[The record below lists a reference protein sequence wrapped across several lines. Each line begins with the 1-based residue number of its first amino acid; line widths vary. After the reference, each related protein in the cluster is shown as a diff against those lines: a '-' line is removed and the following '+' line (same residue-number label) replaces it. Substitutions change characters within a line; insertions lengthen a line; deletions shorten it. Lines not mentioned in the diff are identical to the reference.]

1 MRAWQVRRHGEPRE
15 VLELVDVP
23 PPAPEPGQLRIEV
36 RAVALGLPD
45 AFMCRG
51 VYPLTPALPFTPGQ
65 EVAGIVV
72 ECDVPDFAPG
82 ARVMG
87 VTRFTDGHG
96 GFAEE
101 TLLDAHDA
109 FAVPDSMSDVDA
121 AAFRIGYPTAWIGL
135 VRRGALAAGES
146 VLVLGAAG
154 GSGAAAVQVAHALG
168 ARVLAVAAGQDKCAH
183 CRDLGADVVI
193 DRRTADV
200 ADAVHD
206 ATGGQGVDL
215 VFDPVGGDA
224 GEAAQACLARGG
236 RYLLVGF
243 ASGRWPSIDAA
254 RLVGRNASAVGVY
267 VGAYSRAEHEED
279 HAAMLD
285 LVAQGR
291 LRSCVTSTVGF
302 EEIPA
307 ALQVLADGAAIGK
320 TVART

>member
-1 MRAWQVRRHGEPRE
+1 MRAWQVRRHGEPRD
-15 VLELVDVP
+15 VLELVDVE
-23 PPAPEPGQLRIEV
+23 PPAPASGQLRIRV
-36 RAVALGLPD
+36 RAAALGLPD

-51 VYPLTPALPFTPGQ
+51 MYPLTPALPFTPGQ
-65 EVAGIVV
+65 EVVGTVL
-72 ECDVPDFAPG
+72 ESDVAEFAPG

-101 TLLDAHDA
+101 TLIDTSNA
-109 FAVPDSMSDVDA
+109 FAVPDSMDDADA

-135 VRRGALAAGES
+135 VRRGALVAGES

-168 ARVLAVAAGQDKCAH
+168 ARVLAVAAGPEKCAH

-193 DRRTADV
+193 DRRATDV
-200 ADAVHD
+200 TDAVRE
-206 ATGGQGVDL
+206 ATGGAGVDL
-215 VFDPVGGDA
+215 VFDPVGGAA

-243 ASGRWPSIDAA
+243 ASGQWPRLDAA
-254 RLVGRNASAVGVY
+254 RLVGGNASALGVY
-267 VGAYSRAEHEED
+267 VGAYSRAEHEVD
-279 HAAMLD
+279 HAAMLE

-291 LRSCVTSTVGF
+291 LRSCVTSTVDF

-307 ALQVLADGAAIGK
+307 ALQVLADGAVIGK